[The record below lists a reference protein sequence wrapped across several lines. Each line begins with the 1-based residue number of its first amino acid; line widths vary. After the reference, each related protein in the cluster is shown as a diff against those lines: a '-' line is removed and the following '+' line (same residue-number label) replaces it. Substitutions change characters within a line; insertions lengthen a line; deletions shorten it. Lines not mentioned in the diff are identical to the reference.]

1 MRRLLPLV
9 IAVLSVVAFLPALDG
24 EFLTWDD
31 DVNFLAN
38 ESYRGLGWPQIRW
51 AFGSVRMGHY
61 VPLTWLSFSV
71 NYVTGGM
78 NPWGYHLLNLILHAM
93 NAVTFYFVARRLI
106 AAARDGGRQDGHGHT
121 TAAWGAGV
129 AALVF
134 ALHPL
139 RVESVAWITERRDVL
154 SGFFF
159 LTAVLAYLKSVEPGS
174 HIRRSSLVCSMLL
187 FAGGLLSKASVMV
200 LPAVLVLLDV
210 YPLRRGAL
218 AWRHLVVEKAGY
230 WAMAA
235 VGGLGALLALQ
246 ISGSRITSYG
256 AYGPA
261 ARTAMVAYSF
271 WFYPAAWAWP
281 VRLSPLY
288 ELPATVDPLDWRFLG
303 PMVGLAVV
311 TVLLW
316 SRRTRWPAG
325 LAAWTYSA
333 VMLLPISGVV
343 HSGFQLAHDRYSYLS
358 GLGLA
363 LLAGGAIS
371 WIIAAAESRRVNRWV
386 VAAALGV
393 AALVVT
399 VLGVGTWQQ
408 SRIWRDSE
416 TLWRWALEVDPHCA
430 VCANNLAAVI
440 LNSGSPTAAQ
450 MGEAEAWVRRAIAA
464 KPAYE
469 SPYNTLGTI
478 LAARHDDLGAEAA
491 FQHAMRLAPDRMVSA
506 ANLGALYARNG
517 RYIQALPLL
526 RNAWARDP
534 ENIGLRANLGFA
546 LRDQGAV
553 EARAGRLVEA
563 VALFREASRLIPDDA
578 DLHRNLGLA
587 LWEQGQREAAASHL
601 ERAAALRPADEGL
614 QRLLARFRADPG
626 HPPTL
631 R

>member
-210 YPLRRGAL
+210 YSLRLRAL
-218 AWRHLVVEKAGY
+218 WWRLLVVE
-230 WAMAA
+230 
-235 VGGLGALLALQ
+235 
-246 ISGSRITSYG
+246 
-256 AYGPA
+256 
-261 ARTAMVAYSF
+261 
-271 WFYPAAWAWP
+271 
-281 VRLSPLY
+281 
-288 ELPATVDPLDWRFLG
+288 
-303 PMVGLAVV
+303 
-311 TVLLW
+311 
-316 SRRTRWPAG
+316 
-325 LAAWTYSA
+325 
-333 VMLLPISGVV
+333 
-343 HSGFQLAHDRYSYLS
+343 
-358 GLGLA
+358 
-363 LLAGGAIS
+363 
-371 WIIAAAESRRVNRWV
+371 
-386 VAAALGV
+386 
-393 AALVVT
+393 
-399 VLGVGTWQQ
+399 
-408 SRIWRDSE
+408 
-416 TLWRWALEVDPHCA
+416 
-430 VCANNLAAVI
+430 
-440 LNSGSPTAAQ
+440 
-450 MGEAEAWVRRAIAA
+450 
-464 KPAYE
+464 
-469 SPYNTLGTI
+469 
-478 LAARHDDLGAEAA
+478 
-491 FQHAMRLAPDRMVSA
+491 
-506 ANLGALYARNG
+506 
-517 RYIQALPLL
+517 
-526 RNAWARDP
+526 
-534 ENIGLRANLGFA
+534 
-546 LRDQGAV
+546 
-553 EARAGRLVEA
+553 
-563 VALFREASRLIPDDA
+563 
-578 DLHRNLGLA
+578 
-587 LWEQGQREAAASHL
+587 
-601 ERAAALRPADEGL
+601 
-614 QRLLARFRADPG
+614 
-626 HPPTL
+626 
-631 R
+631 

>member
-1 MRRLLPLV
+1 MRRLLPVV
-9 IAVLSVVAFLPALDG
+9 IGILSVVAFLPALGG

-51 AFGSVRMGHY
+51 AFSNVRMGHY
-61 VPLTWLSFSV
+61 IPLTWLSFSV
-71 NYVTGGM
+71 NYVTGAM

-159 LTAVLAYLKSVEPGS
+159 LTAVLAYLRSVESGTR
-174 HIRRSSLVCSMLL
+174 IQRSSLVCSMLL

-200 LPAVLVLLDV
+200 LPAVLVLLDM
-210 YPLRRGAL
+210 YPLRRRAL
-218 AWRHLVVEKAGY
+218 AWRPLVVEKAGY
-230 WAMAA
+230 WALAA
-235 VGGLGALLALQ
+235 VGGVGALLALQ

-256 AYGPA
+256 AYGPD
-261 ARTAMVAYSF
+261 ARAAMVAYSF

-288 ELPATVDPLDWRFLG
+288 ELPAKVDPRAWRFLG
-303 PMVGLAVV
+303 PIVGLAVV
-311 TVLLW
+311 TILLW
-316 SRRTRWPAG
+316 LLRKRWPAG
-325 LAAWTYSA
+325 LTAWTYSA
-333 VMLLPISGVV
+333 LMLLPISGVV

-363 LLAGGAIS
+363 LLGGGATS
-371 WIIAAAESRRVNRWV
+371 WILAAAEAKRVSRWV
-386 VAAALGV
+386 LAAALGV
-393 AALVVT
+393 AALVVMA
-399 VLGVGTWQQ
+399 LGVGSWQQ

-416 TLWRWALEVDPHCA
+416 TLWRWALEVDPRCA

-440 LNSGSPTAAQ
+440 LNSGSRTAAQ
-450 MGEAEAWVRRAIAA
+450 MGEAEALARLAIAL
-464 KPAYE
+464 KPAYD
-469 SPYNTLGTI
+469 SSYNTLGTI
-478 LAARHDDLGAEAA
+478 LASRHEDLGAEAA
-491 FQHAMRLAPDRMVSA
+491 FQHAMRLAPDRIVST

-517 RYIQALPLL
+517 RYAEALPLL

-534 ENIGLRANLGFA
+534 ENRGLRANLGFA

-553 EARAGRLVEA
+553 QARAGRLVEA
-563 VALFREASRLIPDDA
+563 VALFREAARVIPDDA

-601 ERAAALRPADEGL
+601 ERAAELRPADESI
-614 QRLLARFRADPG
+614 QELLARFRVGPG
-626 HPPTL
+626 HPRTL